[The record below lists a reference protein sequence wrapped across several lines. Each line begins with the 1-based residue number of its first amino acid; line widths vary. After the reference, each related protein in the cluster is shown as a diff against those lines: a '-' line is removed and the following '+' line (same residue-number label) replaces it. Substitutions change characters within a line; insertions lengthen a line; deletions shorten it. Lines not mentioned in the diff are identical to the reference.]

1 MSTQPVVVIGSN
13 CFTGSHFVDALLQA
27 GVRPV
32 VGISRSPEA
41 RSMYLP
47 YKARDQQGFNF
58 YRMDLVRQPQ
68 ALETLLDELEPATVI
83 NVAALSEVAL
93 SNHRPLE
100 YFETNTLGV
109 VRLCHFLRTRPYF
122 KRYVHISSAEIYG
135 PCPHPVSET
144 DPFRPSTPYAVSKA
158 AADLYLSTLVSNFGF
173 PAVTVRSTNVYGK
186 HQQLFK
192 IIPRTIIRIKQNR
205 KIQLHGGGHAVKS
218 FVHIRDVVR
227 GGLEA
232 MRVGEPGGV
241 YHFSTQSDLTV
252 AGIVRKL
259 GELMGKSFEEIAETV
274 GERLGQDSRYWLDCT
289 KAQRELGWRP
299 EVDFEDGLRETIAW
313 IEQSWDQIV
322 QEPLE
327 YAHKA

>member
-1 MSTQPVVVIGSN
+1 
-13 CFTGSHFVDALLQA
+13 
-27 GVRPV
+27 
-32 VGISRSPEA
+32 
-41 RSMYLP
+41 
-47 YKARDQQGFNF
+47 
-58 YRMDLVRQPQ
+58 
-68 ALETLLDELEPATVI
+68 
-83 NVAALSEVAL
+83 
-93 SNHRPLE
+93 
-100 YFETNTLGV
+100 
-109 VRLCHFLRTRPYF
+109 
-122 KRYVHISSAEIYG
+122 
-135 PCPHPVSET
+135 
-144 DPFRPSTPYAVSKA
+144 
-158 AADLYLSTLVSNFGF
+158 
-173 PAVTVRSTNVYGK
+173 
-186 HQQLFK
+186 
-192 IIPRTIIRIKQNR
+192 
-205 KIQLHGGGHAVKS
+205 
-218 FVHIRDVVR
+218 
-227 GGLEA
+227 